1 MKTAAAVRPLTVRL
15 FGRARIEVG
24 SADAAFPA
32 RPGARALFS
41 ALAFHGHA
49 LERDWLAASIWPDVT
64 RTVGRA
70 NLRRH
75 VLYVEQWLGDL
86 TGYPSAIVRRGTRLA
101 LDSQVIMWLDVRA
114 FEDAIAGGRFEDAA
128 EIYTGDLLLDLDDEW
143 IAGERQRLR
152 TRFDE
157 LLLSLVTSARASKQN
172 ETALRYVQ
180 KARTADPYNEAWL
193 RTAMRLRYAAGDR
206 AGALREYELH
216 RQLVREE
223 LDVEPMSE
231 SVMLADSIRRLDE
244 ETVPTALS
252 FESTTFIGRASEE
265 RELTAL
271 IVHRRFVTVAGEPGI
286 GKSRLAVRCSRMLAP
301 RYRDGLFIVDAV
313 GATNA
318 AEVERM
324 LVRAFARDEGA
335 EAFTLEEAASGL
347 EALVVIDG
355 CEHIQHACA
364 NVAARLIA
372 TVPAIRVVA
381 TSRVPLG
388 IEGETIYRIAPL
400 HTADA
405 ITLFLERVR
414 LARPDT
420 PPGNLDLTI
429 VERICAKLDGL
440 PLAVEL
446 AAARARISTLAEVER
461 DVRRFAD
468 RPGFDVLYA
477 AYDSSYHLLDETE
490 QAVLRRLAAFTNGW
504 TSAIALAA
512 CSDIASPNRIRD
524 ALTALV
530 EHSLIVP
537 PAVSNVGAPYSMLD
551 ATRDFAT
558 YRARTLGE
566 VDANERALAGAIGRY
581 YATLGPR
588 LRGEHATG
596 YYAEIERDREN
607 IDGALETLWRGDAN
621 DRALAV
627 DLSLAVSR
635 YWVDQGFA
643 RDGVHWLRKGL
654 DGESLPVPKRLEL
667 IRVIATLARDLG
679 DYESSYRDFSELIR
693 LQEASNAGNVEIA
706 RSQIMAANAARMTGD
721 FAEALRR
728 MELARGTFAEH
739 GETYL
744 AAWSTYAIGTT
755 YLSGGRF
762 AEAAAELERATERFN
777 EIDAVSDSSSSIGNL
792 ALCHYYEGRFATAL
806 ELAAESLDRAKAAG
820 HRYYHAH
827 AALNEALVLHALGN
841 RERAWNLL
849 IEANSIGRTLGA
861 QDVLISCA
869 ESACAILT
877 TSQADGA
884 AVLLGSV
891 DRARERAHADRFPVD
906 RPLYDGI
913 CAALNASL
921 GSERF
926 EALRARGR
934 VTMLREAVDRV
945 LSLELP
951 LP

>member
-1 MKTAAAVRPLTVRL
+1 MKTGAAVRPLTVRL

-24 SADAAFPA
+24 TAGAAFPA
-32 RPGARALFS
+32 RPGARTLFI
-41 ALAFHGHA
+41 ALAFHNHA
-49 LERDWLAASIWPDVT
+49 LERDWLASSIWPDNT
-64 RTVGRA
+64 RAVGRA

-75 VLYVEQWLGDL
+75 VLYVEQWLAEL
-86 TGYPSAIVRRGTRLA
+86 TGCPAPILRRGTQLA
-101 LDSQVIMWLDVRA
+101 LDSQIVAWLDSRA
-114 FEDAIAGGRFEDAA
+114 FEDAIAGGRFEDAS
-128 EIYTGDLLLDLDDEW
+128 EIYSDDLLLDLDDEW

-172 ETALRYVQ
+172 EAALRYTQ
-180 KARTADPYNEAWL
+180 RARAADPYNEAWL

-206 AGALREYELH
+206 AGALREYEVH
-216 RQLVREE
+216 RELVRDE

-231 SVMLADSIRRLDE
+231 SVMLADSIRRLEE

-252 FESTTFIGRASEE
+252 FESTTFIGRAAEE

-286 GKSRLAVRCSRMLAP
+286 GKSRLAVRCSRALAP

-318 AEVERM
+318 AELERM
-324 LVRAFARDEGA
+324 LVRAFARDGA
-335 EAFTLEEAASGL
+335 GEAISLEEAACAF

-364 NVAARLIA
+364 DVAARLIA
-372 TVPAIRVVA
+372 AAPGIQVVA

-388 IEGETIYRIAPL
+388 VAGETIYRIAPL
-400 HTADA
+400 HAADA
-405 ITLFLERVR
+405 VTLFLERTR
-414 LARPDT
+414 LSRTDMPF
-420 PPGNLDLTI
+420 GNLDRAI

-477 AYDSSYHLLDETE
+477 AYDSSYHLLDATE
-490 QAVLRRLAAFTNGW
+490 QAVLRRLAVFINGW
-504 TSAIALAA
+504 TSVIALAA
-512 CSDIASPNRIRD
+512 CADIASANRIRD
-524 ALTALV
+524 AFTALV

-537 PAVSNVGAPYSMLD
+537 PAVSDVGAPYSMLD

-581 YATLGPR
+581 YSSLGPR

-596 YYAEIERDREN
+596 YYTEIERDREN
-607 IDGALETLWRGDAN
+607 IDGALETLWRGDVN
-621 DRALAV
+621 DRGLAV

-643 RDGVHWLRKGL
+643 HDGVRWLRKGL
-654 DGESLPVPKRLEL
+654 EGDSLTVPKRLEL
-667 IRVIATLARDLG
+667 IRVIATLTRDLG

-693 LQEASNAGNVEIA
+693 LQDASDAGNVEIA
-706 RSQIMAANAARMTGD
+706 RSQIMAANAARMTGN

-728 MELARGTFAEH
+728 MELARGTFIES

-755 YLSGGRF
+755 YLSAGRF
-762 AEAAAELERATERFN
+762 AEAAVELELATDRFN

-792 ALCHYYEGRFATAL
+792 SLCHYYEGRFAIAL
-806 ELAAESLDRAKAAG
+806 ELAAESLARAKTAG

-827 AALNEALVLHALGN
+827 AALNEALILHALGERN
-841 RERAWNLL
+841 RARDLL

-869 ESACAILT
+869 EAACAILT
-877 TSQADGA
+877 TSHADDA

-913 CAALNASL
+913 CTALNTSL

-926 EALRARGR
+926 EALRVRGR
-934 VTMLREAVDRV
+934 VTMLREAVDRL
-945 LSLELP
+945 LSLEPTLI
-951 LP
+951 